1 MPPHI
6 GGQAVI
12 RRLRRGRTQM
22 GNDRAVAVDP
32 ARPVQARQPGTAALT
47 LALIGLAGASIEWY
61 DFLLYA
67 TAAALVFPAMF
78 FPASLPPLVA
88 LIASFSTFAV
98 GFLARP
104 VGAVLFGHLGDRVGR
119 KTAFA
124 LALCM
129 MGTATTVIGCLP
141 SYHAAGAFAPLALV
155 LLRFMQGLALG
166 GQWGGAILLAT
177 ESAPNSKR
185 GLYGS
190 IAQAG
195 VPVGALLANLAFL
208 IANGAM
214 SPKAFLAYGWRIPFL
229 FSIALVGLGAFIH
242 FRVEDTGA
250 LRQLQQLEPSVVDP
264 PAHPVSS
271 PAPCAAGPMRGHP
284 SPIFEALRLYPRLIF
299 VAAGAFVSTNLAFYI
314 LITYVVAYG
323 TSAAG
328 LRLPRSTMLIP
339 GLIANAATPAVIFLA
354 GALSDRYGRR
364 RIFMIGVALM
374 GVWGFILFPL
384 IETRSLLWITAA
396 IFVGLSFT
404 AWTYGPM
411 AAMFAE
417 LFIARV
423 RYTAA
428 SLAYQIAAIVGG
440 GLAPIIATGLYA
452 KYHSNIWI
460 SVYIASACALSL
472 VCVSVLKEK
481 PKTDLDATP
490 S

>member
-1 MPPHI
+1 
-6 GGQAVI
+6 
-12 RRLRRGRTQM
+12 M

-32 ARPVQARQPGTAALT
+32 ARPVQAPEPGTGALT
-47 LALIGLAGASIEWY
+47 RALMGLAGASIEWY

-67 TAAALVFPAMF
+67 TAAALVFPIMF
-78 FPASLPPLVA
+78 FPASLPPFVA

-104 VGAVLFGHLGDRVGR
+104 VGAILFGHVGDRVGR

-141 SYHAAGAFAPLALV
+141 SYHAAGAFAPLALA
-155 LLRFMQGLALG
+155 LLRFVQGLALG

-195 VPVGALLANLAFL
+195 VPVGAVLANLAFL

-229 FSIALVGLGAFIH
+229 FSIVLVGLGAFIH
-242 FRVEDTGA
+242 FRVEDPGA
-250 LRQLQQLEPSVVDP
+250 LRESLQREPSVTDP
-264 PAHPVSS
+264 PAYQVSS
-271 PAPCAAGPMRGHP
+271 PAPCAPGQMRGQP
-284 SPIFEALRLYPRLIF
+284 SPIFDALRLYPRLIF

-314 LITYVVAYG
+314 LMTYVVAYG

-328 LRLPRSTMLIP
+328 LALPRSTMLIP
-339 GLIANAATPAVIFLA
+339 GLITNTAAPAVMFLS
-354 GALSDRYGRR
+354 GIMSDRYGRR
-364 RIFMIGVALM
+364 RIFVIGVVLM

-384 IETRSLLWITAA
+384 IETRSFLWITTA
-396 IFVGLSFT
+396 IFVGLSLT
-404 AWTYGPM
+404 AWTYAPM

-440 GLAPIIATGLYA
+440 GLAPITATGLYA

-460 SVYIASACALSL
+460 SVYVASACALSL
-472 VCVSVLKEK
+472 VCVSLLKDK
-481 PKTDLDATP
+481 SKTDLEPTP